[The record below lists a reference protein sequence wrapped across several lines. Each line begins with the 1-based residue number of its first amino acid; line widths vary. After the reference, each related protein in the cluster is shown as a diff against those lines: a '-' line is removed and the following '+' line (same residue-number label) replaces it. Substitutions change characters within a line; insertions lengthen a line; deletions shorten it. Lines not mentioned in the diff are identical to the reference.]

1 MDENLW
7 IGNAWVHAERA
18 GDMEEC
24 SISFSIGYKLG
35 ILSLLRE
42 LRSLDLKDM
51 TLSRA
56 PNIWTA
62 LTNSLSKSD
71 KAVDRI
77 SVMLYVHKDFL
88 EDPEYKKEVV
98 GVLSSVLGKKRYDHL
113 FKYRIIYGYF
123 RTG

>member
-1 MDENLW
+1 MW
-7 IGNAWVHAERA
+7 IGNAWVYAEKV
-18 GDMEEC
+18 GDMEQC
-24 SISFSIGYKLG
+24 SLSFSVGYKLG

-42 LRSLDLKDM
+42 LLSLDLKDM
-51 TLSRA
+51 KLSRT

-62 LTNSLSKSD
+62 LKNSLSKSD
-71 KAVDRI
+71 KSVDRVG
-77 SVMLYVHKDFL
+77 VMFYVHKDFL

-98 GVLSSVLGKKRYDHL
+98 GVLSSVLGKKRYEHL